1 MIGASTIWRFALF
14 RSSSPSMPAEI
25 MVSGSCTLN
34 RHRGIPRPWLC
45 RPDACPKKG
54 RMVIV
59 QMQPICYARR
69 RIMPLSRSAF
79 VVLFPLK
86 VLNRD
91 SHGSASSLIYSLR
104 MRNTDSQPGPGG
116 GRWHQVSRERVFK
129 ECGFAEIGQGG
140 LSSEKLL
147 VCQSVT
153 KETESPRR
161 THAQAWSGRLRN
173 FLAENAGYQG

>member
-1 MIGASTIWRFALF
+1 MRPLSGGLRCSARPRRA
-14 RSSSPSMPAEI
+14 AEI

-34 RHRGIPRPWLC
+34 RHRGIPPPLAMPGRC
-45 RPDACPKKG
+45 MSQKG

-69 RIMPLSRSAF
+69 RIMPLLRSAF

-116 GRWHQVSRERVFK
+116 RRWHQVSRERVFK

-161 THAQAWSGRLRN
+161 PHA
-173 FLAENAGYQG
+173 